1 MSNQNKWIVGG
12 IVVVVAAIIVYAVY
26 SNNKSSQTSQ
36 NSNQTTSTPATS
48 PTTATSTPT
57 TTPVSTTVP
66 KNLSY
71 GAAIKAYPERFQF
84 SNQCEGTPA
93 TIAVRKG
100 TPIMLDNRN
109 NGEITIKADSDTF
122 KLPGYNYA
130 VFYPEIIENLA
141 VTCDGKNSVTLNV
154 EK

>member
-12 IVVVVAAIIVYAVY
+12 IIVVVAAIIIYVVY
-26 SNNKSSQTSQ
+26 SNNKSSQMSS
-36 NSNQTTSTPATS
+36 NSNPASTSTTTSNATTTPTSTPVTG
-48 PTTATSTPT
+48 TGIGTKLT
-57 TTPVSTTVP
+57 
-66 KNLSY
+66 Y

-93 TIAVRKG
+93 TIAARKG
-100 TPIMLDNRN
+100 TPVMLDNRN
-109 NGEITIKADSDTF
+109 NGEITIKADSETF
-122 KLPGYNYA
+122 KLPGYTFA

-141 VTCDGKNSVTLNV
+141 VTCDGRNSVTLNV